1 MTYTSLTSTRPLE
14 NPPARS
20 RWRQHLCPMLLARP
34 SRRKLDFVSRD
45 PGGSPDIPVYVE
57 RASSQGHPHPHPRPR
72 RNGVLISDLLPN
84 SFPRDSTQ
92 TILRFCVPDEPGRC
106 RPKQKHLRACVGS
119 RVAGVVP
126 PPRPNPP
133 LPGLAPG
140 ARERAWEPRCRP
152 ARGWAGAHGAGW
164 GCGNRRGV
172 AAQAGRTPQGEA
184 GSGSRL
190 QVRVRKTAH
199 RASRAA
205 TAAAASS
212 SLRLDLRVCDM
223 GTWVLPTSPPARGL
237 SSTEPRL
244 QDPEARDL
252 GLGRPRPTA
261 PPPGEPTP
269 SPTKP
274 PRVT

>member
-57 RASSQGHPHPHPRPR
+57 RASSQGHPHPHHRPRP
-72 RNGVLISDLLPN
+72 NGVLISDLLPN

-126 PPRPNPP
+126 RPSPQPPPP
-133 LPGLAPG
+133 PPVWHLAPG
-140 ARERAWEPRCRP
+140 S
-152 ARGWAGAHGAGW
+152 ARGNRAAGRHGAGQEHTGRGGLW
-164 GCGNRRGV
+164 KPRGV
-172 AAQAGRTPQGEA
+172 AAQARRTPQGEA

-190 QVRVRKTAH
+190 QVRR
-199 RASRAA
+199 
-205 TAAAASS
+205 
-212 SLRLDLRVCDM
+212 
-223 GTWVLPTSPPARGL
+223 PAC
-237 SSTEPRL
+237 
-244 QDPEARDL
+244 A
-252 GLGRPRPTA
+252 
-261 PPPGEPTP
+261 
-269 SPTKP
+269 
-274 PRVT
+274 

>member
-57 RASSQGHPHPHPRPR
+57 RASSQGNPHPHPRPR

-119 RVAGVVP
+119 RVAGVALPPSPQP
-126 PPRPNPP
+126 PPSPVWH
-133 LPGLAPG
+133 LAPG
-140 ARERAWEPRCRP
+140 S
-152 ARGWAGAHGAGW
+152 ARGNRAAGRHGAGQEHT
-164 GCGNRRGV
+164 GRG
-172 AAQAGRTPQGEA
+172 
-184 GSGSRL
+184 
-190 QVRVRKTAH
+190 
-199 RASRAA
+199 
-205 TAAAASS
+205 
-212 SLRLDLRVCDM
+212 
-223 GTWVLPTSPPARGL
+223 GL
-237 SSTEPRL
+237 W
-244 QDPEARDL
+244 
-252 GLGRPRPTA
+252 
-261 PPPGEPTP
+261 
-269 SPTKP
+269 KP
-274 PRVT
+274 PRRGSPGRKDASRRGRKRLPPAGAGQENRTQGVAGSDSGRCVVQPAPRSQGL

>member
-1 MTYTSLTSTRPLE
+1 M
-14 NPPARS
+14 
-20 RWRQHLCPMLLARP
+20 WR
-34 SRRKLDFVSRD
+34 
-45 PGGSPDIPVYVE
+45 
-57 RASSQGHPHPHPRPR
+57 
-72 RNGVLISDLLPN
+72 
-84 SFPRDSTQ
+84 
-92 TILRFCVPDEPGRC
+92 
-106 RPKQKHLRACVGS
+106 
-119 RVAGVVP
+119 P
-126 PPRPNPP
+126 PPSPQTPP
-133 LPGLAPG
+133 PPVWHLAPG
-140 ARERAWEPRCRP
+140 S
-152 ARGWAGAHGAGW
+152 ARGNRAAGRHGAGQEHTGRGGGLW
-164 GCGNRRGV
+164 KPRGV

-223 GTWVLPTSPPARGL
+223 GTWVLPPSPPARGL